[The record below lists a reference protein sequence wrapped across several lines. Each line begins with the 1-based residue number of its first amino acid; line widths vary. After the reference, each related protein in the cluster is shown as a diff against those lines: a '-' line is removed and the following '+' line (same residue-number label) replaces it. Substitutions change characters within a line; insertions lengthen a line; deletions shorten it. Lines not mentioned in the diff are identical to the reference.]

1 MSLKKLEKLRK
12 EYMETPIPKELND
25 SVTSSIN
32 KGIMEN
38 RRRTIFRRMK
48 VISASTAAS
57 LVVFAAGINMSPVF
71 ADTVSQIPVLGKIV
85 NVLTIKQ
92 YNLDEDN
99 YNANIKVPSIVG
111 LENKE
116 LENSLNEKYLT
127 ENKKLYEDF
136 ISDIEQLKKDGGGH
150 MGVDSG
156 YIVKTDTEKILSVAR
171 YVVNTAASSSTTMK
185 YDTIDKESELLI
197 TLPSLFKNEE
207 YIDIISQEI
216 KKQMLEQNKADENRH
231 FWIEEIEDSDFTGL
245 FEKISKEQ
253 NFYINADNK
262 LVISFDKYEV
272 APGYMGILEFEI
284 PTEIISNLLVSNEY
298 VK

>member
-136 ISDIEQLKKDGGGH
+136 ISDIEQLKKEGGGH

>member
-1 MSLKKLEKLRK
+1 MSLKRLEKLRK

-25 SVTSSIN
+25 FVTSSIN

-38 RRRTIFRRMK
+38 RRRTIFRMK

-111 LENKE
+111 LEDKE
-116 LENSLNEKYLT
+116 LENSFNEKYLT

-136 ISDIEQLKKDGGGH
+136 ISDIEQLKKEGGGH

-171 YVVNTAASSSTTMK
+171 YIVNTAASSSTTMK
-185 YDTIDKESELLI
+185 YDTIDKENELLI

-207 YIDIISQEI
+207 YIDVISQEI
-216 KKQMLEQNKADENRH
+216 KKQMLEQNKADENRC
-231 FWIEEIEDSDFTGL
+231 FWIEEIEDSDFAGL

-284 PTEIISNLLVSNEY
+284 PTEIISNFLVSNEY